1 MKITHT
7 VDSFGKASYGLGSI
21 SMGLAKAQLELGE
34 DVTVWSSDKEE
45 TILWTSENYDFPKE
59 RLLGFP
65 HTFPVIKASVT
76 EISKA
81 LKDKSNDIVHQHSLW
96 TSQSVITSI
105 LRNNGAKTIIAPH
118 GTLAEHALKN
128 SKLKKKIAL
137 SLFEMKNLEKASV
150 LHATSE
156 YEIED
161 FRKLGLKNPIAY
173 IENGIGSKVLL
184 QKGNGDRFKSKYQ
197 LPKDKKILLYLSR
210 ITPKKGLDMLLPAIS
225 ELQEKFNDW
234 ILVIVGNNEFDYQV
248 EVEAMINALQLND
261 KVFIIEP
268 QFGSAKY
275 DVFDASDFFILPS
288 YSEGS
293 PMVVVEALA
302 YGLPVITTKS
312 SSWRD
317 LNDFH
322 TGFWVD
328 INKDHIKHAL
338 NSMTDLSDEE
348 LNQYRNNAKKL
359 IKKKYLWDE
368 ISKKT
373 IELYQWIAFEGDK
386 PDFIY

>member
-7 VDSFGKASYGLGSI
+7 VGSFGKASYGLGSI
-21 SMGLAKAQLELGE
+21 SIGLAKAQLELGE
-34 DVTVWSSDKEE
+34 DISVWSSDTEE
-45 TILWTSENYDFPKE
+45 TILWSSENYGFPRE
-59 RLLGFP
+59 RLFGFP
-65 HTFPVIKASVT
+65 QTFPFIKASCK
-76 EISKA
+76 EIRKA
-81 LKDKSNDIVHQHSLW
+81 SNDKSIDIVHQHSLW
-96 TSQSVITSI
+96 TSQSIITSI
-105 LRNNGAKTIIAPH
+105 LRDNGAKTIIAAH
-118 GTLAEHALKN
+118 GTLAEHTLEN

-137 SLFEMKNLEKASV
+137 SLFERRNLEKASV

-161 FRKLGLKNPIAY
+161 FRRLGLKNPIAY
-173 IENGIGSKVLL
+173 IENGVGSKALL
-184 QKGNGDRFKSKYQ
+184 EKGNGDQFKSKYH
-197 LPKDKKILLYLSR
+197 LPKDKKVLLYLSR
-210 ITPKKGLDMLLPAIS
+210 ITPKKGLDMLLPAVS
-225 ELQEKFNDW
+225 ELQEKFNEW
-234 ILVIVGNNEFDYQV
+234 ILVIVGNNEFNYQP

-268 QFGSAKY
+268 QFGAAKY
-275 DVFDASDFFILPS
+275 NVFEASDFFILPS

-293 PMVVVEALA
+293 PMVIVEALA

-328 INKDHIKHAL
+328 INKDHIKQAL
-338 NSMTDLSDEE
+338 KSMTDLSDEE
-348 LNQYRNNAKKL
+348 LNQYSNNAKKL

-373 IELYQWIAFEGDK
+373 IELYEWIAFKGDK